1 MTNEGSLTLLTIY
14 VSIALG
20 FSFLCSI
27 AEAVLLSI
35 NPAFIE
41 NQRETSPKYA
51 QLLDQLK
58 GEFIDRSLA
67 AILTLNTIA
76 HTVGAIASGA
86 EANKVFGNAWFGI
99 FSAVM
104 TLAILFLSEIVP
116 KTIGAVYWRGLSKPV
131 AYFVKFLII
140 ILMPFVWISERL
152 TKLLSRGHHHGFSR
166 DELVA
171 MAKVGAKS
179 GSIENQEARII
190 ENLLAFTS
198 LQVKNIMTPRTVIG
212 ALPDNTTINEA
223 VEFITKHPY
232 SRIPLFNDDI
242 DNLHSFVLRFDILLA
257 HNQGKGDHLVSSLKR
272 NLAVVPST
280 QSLFSLKTQLIQD
293 KNHMAA
299 IVNEYG
305 GIDGIVTLEDIFETL
320 VGFEIVDEMD
330 KNEDMQVLARK
341 LWARR
346 AKLMGINTEDLTN
359 T

>member
-1 MTNEGSLTLLTIY
+1 MTDQGSLTLLSIY

-35 NPAFIE
+35 SPAFIE
-41 NQRETSPKYA
+41 NQREVSPKYA
-51 QLLDQLK
+51 QLLDKLK
-58 GEFIDRSLA
+58 GEYIDRSLA

-86 EANKVFGNAWFGI
+86 EANKVFGSAWFGV

-116 KTIGAVYWRGLSKPV
+116 KTIGAVYWRSLSKPV
-131 AYFVKFLII
+131 AYFIQYLTIVLAP
-140 ILMPFVWISERL
+140 LVWVSERL
-152 TKLLSRGHHHGFSR
+152 TKLLNRGHDNHFSR

-179 GSIENQEARII
+179 GSIESQEARII

-212 ALPDNTTINEA
+212 ALPEDTTIHDA
-223 VEFITKHPY
+223 VEFITQHPF
-232 SRIPLFNDDI
+232 SRIPLFEEDI
-242 DNLHSFVLRFDILLA
+242 DNLNGFVLRFDILLA
-257 HNQGKGDHLVSSLKR
+257 HKQGKGDEHVSSLKR
-272 NLAVVPST
+272 DLDVVPAT
-280 QSLFSLKTQLIQD
+280 QSLFSLKTQLIQ
-293 KNHMAA
+293 KNSHMAA

-341 LWARR
+341 LWSQR
-346 AKLMGINTEDLTN
+346 KKTMGINTEDPTN
-359 T
+359 A